1 MTRETKTQREMR
13 LKEEYAAFYVEQER
27 LLERLYPGRLLR
39 VLERALRASFTVR
52 ASDGFLVVQ
61 GPHAVRYDVE
71 VFMSL
76 RCSPSAL
83 ESLEHLEDEVKRVE
97 DKSNEAQRKLEVK
110 ANALAKLT
118 AEEREVL
125 GL

>member
-1 MTRETKTQREMR
+1 MPSETKTQREMR

-27 LLERLYPGRLLR
+27 LYPGRFLR
-39 VLERALRASFTVR
+39 ALERALRASFTVR
-52 ASDGFLVVQ
+52 ASDGYLVVQ
-61 GPHAVRYDVE
+61 GPHAGRYDVG

-76 RCSPSAL
+76 RCSTAAL

-97 DKSNEAQRKLEVK
+97 DKSKEAQHKLELK
-110 ANALAKLT
+110 TAALAKLT
-118 AEEREVL
+118 TEEREVL

>member
-27 LLERLYPGRLLR
+27 LYPGRFLR
-39 VLERALRASFTVR
+39 ALERALRASFTAR
-52 ASDGFLVVQ
+52 ASDGYLVVQ
-61 GPHAVRYDVE
+61 GPHAGRYDVG

-76 RCSPSAL
+76 RCSTAAL

-97 DKSNEAQRKLEVK
+97 DKSKEAQRKLELK
-110 ANALAKLT
+110 TAALAKLT
-118 AEEREVL
+118 TEEREVL

>member
-39 VLERALRASFTVR
+39 VLERALRAGFTVR
-52 ASDGFLVVQ
+52 ASDGYLVVQ
-61 GPHAVRYDVE
+61 GPRAGRYDVG

-76 RCSPSAL
+76 RCSTSAL

-97 DKSNEAQRKLEVK
+97 DKSNEAQRKLELK
-110 ANALAKLT
+110 TAALAKLT
-118 AEEREVL
+118 VEEREVL